1 MVCRLCKERGK
12 TWEGSDPVCAFEKG
26 VFSPKNWNCATMS
39 KLRRLSEEFGHSDR
53 DDDSC
58 GSIGYVPLSD
68 NYAPATYEGY
78 GGYIVMMWYKERGR
92 VGNALFM
99 TDEGTEP
106 LTLEHAEIAIKT
118 AERWLRND

>member
-1 MVCRLCKERGK
+1 MACRLCKERGK
-12 TWEGSDPVCAFEKG
+12 TWEGSDPVCAFENG

-39 KLRRLSEEFGHSDR
+39 KLRRLSEGLGNSDR

-92 VGNALFM
+92 VGHALFM
-99 TDEGTEP
+99 TDEGAEP

-118 AERWLRND
+118 VERWMRNG

>member
-1 MVCRLCKERGK
+1 MACRLCKERGK
-12 TWEGSDPVCAFEKG
+12 TWEGSDPVCAFENG

-39 KLRRLSEEFGHSDR
+39 KLRRLSEGLGNSDR

-92 VGNALFM
+92 VGHALFM
-99 TDEGTEP
+99 TDEGAEP
-106 LTLEHAEIAIKT
+106 LTLEHAEIAIRT
-118 AERWLRND
+118 AERWLRNG

>member
-12 TWEGSDPVCAFEKG
+12 TWEGSDPVCAFENG

-39 KLRRLSEEFGHSDR
+39 KLRRLSEGLGNSDR

-92 VGNALFM
+92 VGHALFM
-99 TDEGTEP
+99 TDEGAEP
-106 LTLEHAEIAIKT
+106 LTLEHAEIAIRT
-118 AERWLRND
+118 GERWLCK

>member
-1 MVCRLCKERGK
+1 MACRLCKERGK
-12 TWEGSDPVCAFEKG
+12 TWEGSDPVCAFENG

-39 KLRRLSEEFGHSDR
+39 KLRRLSEGLGNSDR

-92 VGNALFM
+92 VDNALFM
-99 TDEGTEP
+99 TDEGAEP
-106 LTLEHAEIAIKT
+106 LTIEHAEIAIKT
-118 AERWLRND
+118 AEGWLRNG